1 MIHKFVNPSWA
12 DSIKIWILTPWI
24 FLTLGIML
32 GSIWAYYE
40 LGWGGFWFWDPVEN
54 VSLMPWF
61 SLTALVHSII
71 ILKKRDTFHS
81 WVLILAIITFTLSMN
96 GTFLVR
102 SGILNSVHT
111 FANDPERGFY
121 ILTFLFLLILLSL
134 IIFFIYQPK
143 DNSVKSFFLFSR
155 ETAISVNNWFMMFF
169 LSAVLIGTIYPL
181 ILEIT
186 KDIKISVGAP
196 FFNIIIIP
204 FLVPFLFFM
213 IFGPK
218 LKWIKTNENLMSK
231 KLIFN
236 FFLSLVF
243 SSIIY
248 FFWGKTTLL
257 NSIIFLLGL
266 FLLLTLLFEFLET
279 ITKKNKVNIPR
290 IISHFGF
297 GLLIVSISLNTIF
310 SVEMDINLKI
320 GESYKFKKYELKF
333 NSISGKVEKNFNSLL
348 GSFSLTD
355 PKGDISYLKPEI
367 RIYNQP
373 SITTS
378 EANIKTNFFYDRF
391 ITMNNIQNSDF
402 FNIRFQ
408 QKPMM
413 IWIWVS
419 ALLISLGG
427 ILSVFRQKD

>member
-1 MIHKFVNPSWA
+1 
-12 DSIKIWILTPWI
+12 
-24 FLTLGIML
+24 
-32 GSIWAYYE
+32 
-40 LGWGGFWFWDPVEN
+40 
-54 VSLMPWF
+54 MPWF

-111 FANDPERGFY
+111 FANDPERGLY

-266 FLLLTLLFEFLET
+266 FLLLTLLFEFFET

-320 GESYKFKKYELKF
+320 GESHKFKKYELKF

-348 GSFSLTD
+348 GSFSLID

-391 ITMNNIQNSDF
+391 ITMSNIQNSEF

-413 IWIWVS
+413 IWIWIS

>member
-1 MIHKFVNPSWA
+1 
-12 DSIKIWILTPWI
+12 
-24 FLTLGIML
+24 
-32 GSIWAYYE
+32 
-40 LGWGGFWFWDPVEN
+40 
-54 VSLMPWF
+54 
-61 SLTALVHSII
+61 
-71 ILKKRDTFHS
+71 
-81 WVLILAIITFTLSMN
+81 
-96 GTFLVR
+96 
-102 SGILNSVHT
+102 
-111 FANDPERGFY
+111 
-121 ILTFLFLLILLSL
+121 
-134 IIFFIYQPK
+134 
-143 DNSVKSFFLFSR
+143 
-155 ETAISVNNWFMMFF
+155 
-169 LSAVLIGTIYPL
+169 
-181 ILEIT
+181 
-186 KDIKISVGAP
+186 
-196 FFNIIIIP
+196 
-204 FLVPFLFFM
+204 M

-266 FLLLTLLFEFLET
+266 FLLLTLLFEFFET

-297 GLLIVSISLNTIF
+297 GLLIVSISLNAIF

-320 GESYKFKKYELKF
+320 GESHKFKKYELKF

-348 GSFSLTD
+348 GSFSLID

-391 ITMNNIQNSDF
+391 ITMSNIQNSEF

-413 IWIWVS
+413 IWIWIS

>member
-1 MIHKFVNPSWA
+1 
-12 DSIKIWILTPWI
+12 
-24 FLTLGIML
+24 
-32 GSIWAYYE
+32 
-40 LGWGGFWFWDPVEN
+40 
-54 VSLMPWF
+54 
-61 SLTALVHSII
+61 
-71 ILKKRDTFHS
+71 
-81 WVLILAIITFTLSMN
+81 MN

-111 FANDPERGFY
+111 FANDPERGLY

-266 FLLLTLLFEFLET
+266 FLLLTLLFEFFET

-297 GLLIVSISLNTIF
+297 GLLIVSISLNAIF

-320 GESYKFKKYELKF
+320 GESHKFKKYELKF

-348 GSFSLTD
+348 GSFSLID
-355 PKGDISYLKPEI
+355 PKGDISYLNPEI
-367 RIYNQP
+367 RNNL
-373 SITTS
+373 ITF
-378 EANIKTNFFYDRF
+378 NFFLNPIFHHDQ
-391 ITMNNIQNSDF
+391 T
-402 FNIRFQ
+402 
-408 QKPMM
+408 
-413 IWIWVS
+413 
-419 ALLISLGG
+419 
-427 ILSVFRQKD
+427 